1 MASKKTVTA
10 DNLKA
15 LGVDR
20 LAGILLALADED
32 AGIKRRL
39 RLELAAGEGGAVV
52 GAEVA
57 KRLTALRGARSFVDW
72 QKRPAFVKDLDLQR
86 SLIVD
91 RVADS
96 DPALALDLM
105 WRFLELAKPV
115 FERVDDST
123 GSVGDVFRT
132 ACNDLGP
139 LASKAKANPAALADR
154 VFTALSGNDYGVY
167 DRLVEVVLPALG
179 STGVDRL
186 KNRLTEALAAC
197 AERGG
202 ERDWRATA
210 LRRALQDIADGEG
223 NVDAYIALIPE
234 PDRHRSRVAAEMAQ
248 RLLAAGRATEALA
261 ALEAAKPHRHPARG
275 GAIDD
280 LELLGYRGG
289 GGEWEA
295 AYIDTLDALGHRER
309 AQACRWAAFEERLSV
324 ERLRAYLKALPDFDD
339 VVAEDKAMAHARVFP
354 HVLTALHFF
363 HEWPNPAQAAELILA
378 RPTEIDGNAY
388 YLLDPAARW
397 LEGRYPLAATLLRRA
412 MIEDTLDGA
421 KSSRYKHAARH
432 LLECLAV
439 APTIGDFGLFETHD
453 AFTARL
459 RAAHGRK
466 AGFWSRYAEIAGS
479 KP

>member
-1 MASKKTVTA
+1 MT
-10 DNLKA
+10 
-15 LGVDR
+15 R
-20 LAGILLALADED
+20 I
-32 AGIKRRL
+32 
-39 RLELAAGEGGAVV
+39 
-52 GAEVA
+52 
-57 KRLTALRGARSFVDW
+57 TALRGARSFVDW

-105 WRFLELAKPV
+105 WRFLELAKRV
-115 FERVDDST
+115 FERVDDS
-123 GSVGDVFRT
+123 S
-132 ACNDLGP
+132 
-139 LASKAKANPAALADR
+139 
-154 VFTALSGNDYGVY
+154 
-167 DRLVEVVLPALG
+167 
-179 STGVDRL
+179 
-186 KNRLTEALAAC
+186 
-197 AERGG
+197 
-202 ERDWRATA
+202 
-210 LRRALQDIADGEG
+210 RALQDIADGEG
-223 NVDAYIALIPE
+223 DVDAYIALIPE
-234 PDRHRSRVAAEMAQ
+234 PDRPRSRVAAGMAR
-248 RLLAAGRATEALA
+248 RLLAAGRAAEALA
-261 ALEAAKPHRHPARG
+261 ALEVAKPQRRPARG
-275 GAIDD
+275 GVIDD
-280 LELLGYRGG
+280 LELLGYRSGD
-289 GGEWEA
+289 GEWET
-295 AYIDTLDALGHRER
+295 AYIDTLDALGQRER

-339 VVAEDKAMAHARVFP
+339 VVAEDKAMVHARAFP
-354 HVLTALHFF
+354 HFLTALHFF

-378 RPTEIDGNAY
+378 RPSEIDGNAY

-439 APTIGDFGLFETHD
+439 APTIGDFGSFETHD

-466 AGFWSRYAEIAGS
+466 AGFWSRYAEIAG